1 VNDHKAV
8 HVRAQVAEAARAMPG
23 APITCFGL
31 AFKPDVADLRES
43 PALEIALGL
52 AAEFPGRVVAV
63 EPHVAAVPGLELL
76 GLEAGLERAGIFVL
90 LVDHAA
96 FRAVGRERLVGRFVV
111 DTRGVWRGGGV

>member
-1 VNDHKAV
+1 VAAV
-8 HVRAQVAEAARAMPG
+8 AREMPG

-43 PALEIALGL
+43 PALEIARGL

-63 EPHVAAVPGLELL
+63 EPHLAAVPGLELL
-76 GLEAGLERAGIFVL
+76 GLAAALERPGIFVL

-96 FRAVGRERLVGRFVV
+96 FRAVSRERLAGRHLV
-111 DTRGVWRGGGV
+111 DTRGAWRGLSGK

>member
-43 PALEIALGL
+43 PALEIARGL

-63 EPHVAAVPGLELL
+63 EPHVAAVRKLQSAWVGGQRCKLWMMLVIKTRY
-76 GLEAGLERAGIFVL
+76 RA
-90 LVDHAA
+90 D
-96 FRAVGRERLVGRFVV
+96 
-111 DTRGVWRGGGV
+111 